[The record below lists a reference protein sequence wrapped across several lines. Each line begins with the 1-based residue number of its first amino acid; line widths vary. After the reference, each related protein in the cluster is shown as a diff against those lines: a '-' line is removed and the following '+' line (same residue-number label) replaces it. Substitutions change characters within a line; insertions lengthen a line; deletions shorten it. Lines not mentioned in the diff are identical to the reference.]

1 MLYENLSMSFAIA
14 VLALGGCTRSDDVR
28 EAANRDITVTC
39 TRVLSL
45 MT

>member
-1 MLYENLSMSFAIA
+1 MLYENLSMSLAITSL
-14 VLALGGCTRSDDVR
+14 VLGGCTTSDEVQ